1 MRTNYTDQDR
11 LIALAGIFQA
21 AKLTWQL
28 ARKGMA
34 DAEALQASIHSLF
47 QMDPEDVPSV
57 FGGETQ
63 IAGGLRCL
71 INQLDS
77 PAERNAE
84 ITQYAIA
91 LMQHERRLAKEPQ
104 RLAAIGQELSDL
116 ADRMAAY
123 ELPDR
128 TKFAQLDQIYS
139 DHVSTLSPRIMVK
152 GEPLHLQNPDT
163 SARIRAV
170 LLAGIRA
177 AVLWQQCGG
186 RRRQLLFNRA
196 RLVENA
202 RQLLSQMN

>member
-1 MRTNYTDQDR
+1 MSSNYTDQDR
-11 LIALAGIFQA
+11 ILALAGIFQA

-34 DAEALQASIHSLF
+34 DAEVLEASIHSLF
-47 QMDPEDVPSV
+47 QTDPEDVPSV
-57 FGGETQ
+57 FGGESQ
-63 IAGGLRCL
+63 VSSGLRCL
-71 INQLDS
+71 LTQLDS

-91 LMQHERRLAKEPQ
+91 LMQHERRLAKDPQ
-104 RLAAIGQELSDL
+104 RLAGIGQALSDL
-116 ADRMAAY
+116 SDRIAAY

-128 TKFAQLDQIYS
+128 TKYAQLDQIYS

-163 SARIRAV
+163 SSRIRAV

-186 RRRQLLFNRA
+186 RRRQLLFSRGRICEQA
-196 RLVENA
+196 RKMLDHIN
-202 RQLLSQMN
+202 